1 MKIIKIL
8 PHEPHNL
15 LFSGTYFSQFP
26 DTDILPIEKAPYK
39 IGFFNLDWHHRWG
52 KYVPMLN
59 PEINVECWRPYG
71 DSIDQIYCKEVEGI
85 VHRVFPSHTATIKK
99 LGTLVRS
106 PLMLELLKKELQ
118 DSRTIVH
125 FYGSHD
131 SLVTW
136 LLNKLGKGK
145 KNIILQH
152 LGGWFSYFDFRYK
165 KNPLKLLPY
174 AFEKRILST
183 ISLYLTASKVE
194 EHFLKANFPQLYV
207 HFFLNGID
215 FKENQLLNK
224 AEVRK
229 QLNIGLE
236 KKVLLYIGRYYDTK
250 SVKQIIEMF
259 VRLKNQDP
267 AIDLFLVG
275 GYKTDPYYQLGIDS
289 GAHVVLRQDKPIT
302 PYIAAADA
310 YILPVYNPLVRDFG
324 GIGIASIEALAQNT
338 PVVGHN
344 IIHVNNS
351 AAIPRLGTV
360 LKGRETLDQKV
371 LEILGKKY
379 DTRALV
385 EKEFDVLKNT
395 ERLINFYEKILQNND

>member
-8 PHEPHNL
+8 PHEPDNL
-15 LFSGTYFSQFP
+15 VFSETYFSQFP
-26 DTDILPIEKAPYK
+26 DTDIIKIEKAPYK
-39 IGFFNLDWHHRWG
+39 VGFFKLDWHHRWG
-52 KYVPMLN
+52 KYVPLLN

-71 DSIDQIYCKEVEGI
+71 NSIERIYCKEVEGI
-85 VHRVFPSHTATIKK
+85 VHRVFPSHKVTIKK
-99 LGTLVRS
+99 MGTLVRS
-106 PLMLELLKKELQ
+106 RLMLDLLKKELQ

-165 KNPLKLLPY
+165 KNPLKLLSY

-194 EHFLKANFPQLYV
+194 EHFLKGNFQQLNV
-207 HFFLNGID
+207 NFFLNGID
-215 FKENQLLNK
+215 FNENKLLNK
-224 AEVRK
+224 AEIRK
-229 QLNIGLE
+229 QLTIPLE

-250 SVKQIIEMF
+250 CVKQIIEIF
-259 VRLKNQDP
+259 VRLRNHDP
-267 AIDLFLVG
+267 DIDLFLVG

-302 PYIAAADA
+302 PYLAAADA
-310 YILPVYNPLVRDFG
+310 YILPVYDSLVRDFG

-338 PVVGHN
+338 PVVSHN
-344 IIHVNNS
+344 IIHVNNI
-351 AAIPRLGTV
+351 AAIPRLGSV
-360 LKGRETLDQKV
+360 LKGQETLHEKV
-371 LEILGKKY
+371 LDVLGKEY
-379 DTRALV
+379 HTRVLV
-385 EKEFDVLKNT
+385 EKEFDVLKST
-395 ERLINFYEKILQNND
+395 ERLINFYDQILQNND